1 MSAGRI
7 DRLESYNW
15 EEKSLCPSW
24 KEIHPEFKVIGWF
37 VCFQEVVAIEIY
49 WLLTGLFGR

>member
-1 MSAGRI
+1 MSAGCV

-24 KEIHPEFKVIGWF
+24 KEIHPEFKDIGWF